1 MGQGFLV
8 ITCLRADKEKSVF
21 ERLCDVMSD
30 HMFILLKKK
39 KKMTHTTSTAAMS
52 LSIVKHCCM
61 LFRISLSPLLR
72 RALRLIQD
80 EELWG
85 KHFHESSLP

>member
-1 MGQGFLV
+1 MRV
-8 ITCLRADKEKSVF
+8 T
-21 ERLCDVMSD
+21 
-30 HMFILLKKK
+30 LKNK

-72 RALRLIQD
+72 RALRLIED
-80 EELWG
+80 EEATGQARALFG
-85 KHFHESSLP
+85 LLKLG